1 MMKAVQEFA
10 IKNKVKGQAAA
21 EEIMA
26 CALGACLGCS
36 IETKHGYKTVCYD
49 GPAFN
54 LDEIV
59 FH

>member
-10 IKNKVKGQAAA
+10 MKNNLPGQAAC

-36 IETKHGYKTVCYD
+36 IQTTGGYKTVCYD

-54 LDEIV
+54 INEVI